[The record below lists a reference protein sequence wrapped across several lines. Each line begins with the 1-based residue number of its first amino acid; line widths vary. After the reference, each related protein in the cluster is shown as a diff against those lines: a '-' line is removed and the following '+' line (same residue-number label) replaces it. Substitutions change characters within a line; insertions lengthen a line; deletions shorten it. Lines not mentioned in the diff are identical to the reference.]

1 MVEKEA
7 ILTESEVQGLG
18 REVTDNIGSVTPPQR
33 DQTLIL
39 VGTRETVNDT
49 LVRMRETTLLDLER
63 KRR

>member
-7 ILTESEVQGLG
+7 ILTEGEVQGLG